1 MALWMTKNN
10 LILLLVGT
18 SFILMGVAVTGNSNL
33 LGALLGYV
41 LGFLLTFWL
50 HRDTLRSVDD
60 EVVIAIKRMRRSFF
74 ARLGMI
80 TLVVVAVGRFQAA
93 WLFPLALGIALGLAI
108 SLMASIKNILSS
120 GKG

>member
-33 LGALLGYV
+33 LGALPGYV

-60 EVVIAIKRMRRSFF
+60 ELVIAIRRMRRSFF
-74 ARLGMI
+74 ASFGNDNFGGRCSRSIPSDL
-80 TLVVVAVGRFQAA
+80 AVSFGFGDS
-93 WLFPLALGIALGLAI
+93 PGPCGL
-108 SLMASIKNILSS
+108 SF
-120 GKG
+120 GKY